1 MRCCFAAAGA
11 GADPLEG
18 PESSLGSSRRAPAS
32 ARDAIARGF
41 SKLLS
46 GRRQAAEVDWASQ
59 LSSRGMGT
67 PRSWAEDS
75 GGWGG
80 WVGWVGGGGGC
91 FGKAVASAACRHPP
105 SLPSARLQ
113 SHWLQ
118 RRHADPRPPPLHCCA
133 GARPPPRAGMQRT
146 RAESSLQRSIE
157 QLEEFDSP
165 SVGPAATATTASTG
179 GASRYFNTP
188 RGRLLQTLAAEAAA
202 AQKERSLRETREAL
216 PLPPTYSSV
225 LGAVDAALQ
234 SAGTS
239 PSKIPRLPS
248 SARGGGTAH
257 ATAMEGAVAAKLRA
271 PASFNKSPSRIPR
284 PAALGIPPAPR
295 HADENLGSAPASPD
309 KDLPAASAGSVGRFA
324 GALRS
329 SIENLRGLGR

>member
-1 MRCCFAAAGA
+1 
-11 GADPLEG
+11 
-18 PESSLGSSRRAPAS
+18 
-32 ARDAIARGF
+32 
-41 SKLLS
+41 
-46 GRRQAAEVDWASQ
+46 
-59 LSSRGMGT
+59 
-67 PRSWAEDS
+67 
-75 GGWGG
+75 
-80 WVGWVGGGGGC
+80 
-91 FGKAVASAACRHPP
+91 
-105 SLPSARLQ
+105 
-113 SHWLQ
+113 
-118 RRHADPRPPPLHCCA
+118 
-133 GARPPPRAGMQRT
+133 MQRT

-157 QLEEFDSP
+157 QLDEFDSP
-165 SVGPAATATTASTG
+165 SVAPAVTATTTSTG

-248 SARGGGTAH
+248 ARAGSAAH
-257 ATAMEGAVAAKLRA
+257 AATIEAAAAKLRA
-271 PASFNKSPSRIPR
+271 PTSFNRSPSKIPR
-284 PAALGIPPAPR
+284 PAALGIPSAPR

-309 KDLPAASAGSVGRFA
+309 KDLPAAPAGSVGRFA

-329 SIENLRGLGR
+329 SIENLRGLGL